1 MIPATLKKTELI
13 RKKADFKRVLNSGTA
28 IEDRFFIIFI
38 FYNGLPFS
46 RIGISI
52 RKKFGSAVKRNR
64 LKRLVKEVYRTRKM
78 LFPSGYDILFIAR
91 RELSD
96 SFKCNNMGYTDI
108 EEKILNITIN
118 MMKRVNGYESYNT
131 ESNYFL

>member
-13 RKKADFKRVLNSGTA
+13 RKKADFKRVLNSGTV
-28 IEDRFFIIFI
+28 IEDKFFIII
-38 FYNGLPFS
+38 MFYNGLPFS

-64 LKRLVKEVYRTRKM
+64 LKRLGKEVYRTRKM

-96 SFKCNNMGYTDI
+96 SFKCNNIGYTDI
-108 EEKILNITIN
+108 EKKILNITVN
-118 MMKRVNGYESYNT
+118 MMKRVNGHESSNT
-131 ESNYFL
+131 KSNYFL